1 MIRAS
6 CACALAHFFK
16 ISVSPHHNSTRCD
29 QDAQGHNAAHG
40 ENATGLP
47 GICDVKFVSHTMGVG
62 ITPSAWSRG
71 ISKPEKPTQGAPA
84 SPAVCAHSGR
94 ASGCHLNTTGAPPMS
109 CLTFRTSRPRD
120 TGPRR
125 PTSRWPVPS
134 ARRPRRRKLPCT

>member
-47 GICDVKFVSHTMGVG
+47 GICDVKFVSHTMGDS

-71 ISKPEKPTQGAPA
+71 ISKPEKPTQGAP
-84 SPAVCAHSGR
+84 
-94 ASGCHLNTTGAPPMS
+94 
-109 CLTFRTSRPRD
+109 
-120 TGPRR
+120 PRR
-125 PTSRWPVPS
+125 PRETSVLS
-134 ARRPRRRKLPCT
+134 ELKLVGAGQFEST